1 MQDTLWVVTP
11 HSLHASALHSRVT
24 GNGWISSTWSFLHML
39 YCWGFKIVNIDTSDS
54 NFNNLKYSNTVVN
67 IMDGLIKPFL
77 CDNCAWSLYVFISW
91 WWRWGFAN
99 MNNNLTSDHH
109 LKQFVTFK
117 IVFLPLSPSHDNFE
131 VETTGV
137 IVTYSV
143 DEETEAWRVLLSCFW
158 SNGKLEVTRASNTAF
173 LFNKPRLSWDKR

>member
-1 MQDTLWVVTP
+1 
-11 HSLHASALHSRVT
+11 
-24 GNGWISSTWSFLHML
+24 
-39 YCWGFKIVNIDTSDS
+39 
-54 NFNNLKYSNTVVN
+54 
-67 IMDGLIKPFL
+67 
-77 CDNCAWSLYVFISW
+77 
-91 WWRWGFAN
+91 

-143 DEETEAWRVLLSCFW
+143 DEETEA
-158 SNGKLEVTRASNTAF
+158 
-173 LFNKPRLSWDKR
+173 